1 MLQESSSP
9 AQGKEW
15 NTRLCPLFSGE
26 EEILKAY
33 VSRALGKDEAW
44 SETKGPDGRGAGEGG
59 TIFLVVI

>member
-9 AQGKEW
+9 ARGKEW
-15 NTRLCPLFSGE
+15 NTLSFIFSSVE

-33 VSRALGKDEAW
+33 VSRASGKDEAW